1 MVEKKANI
9 DLLFRKGLDD
19 LEILPPVGTW
29 NNIYPVIRK
38 RQKPYML
45 LRSAALIAVLISIS
59 FLAYKW
65 SREISTSLQ
74 NSFIVRD
81 EESARTRIDN
91 FNPVIIRQEAVVF
104 NQSESHVRTTVPGI
118 PEPEAV
124 TVRESNQ
131 EIIVVPVSP
140 NSYQGF
146 NLAGHADNNMIRIA
160 DYQPVKDYSEP
171 YGVIEVIPGNAAG
184 NGKARWSLSAIASP
198 SYYLKSENGTDDISG
213 QINSYEKPRMSYSG
227 GIGFAYKIN
236 DRLSV
241 QSGLYYTSVGQEI
254 ENIYSYAGFRPF
266 DNTKN
271 HHNFEVLT
279 SGGMIY
285 TDNRDVF
292 LLDNGGERVIT
303 KFTNDVFD
311 PAKASLLYLNN
322 TLHQTFSYL
331 EMPLILRYK
340 LIDKDLDFNLI
351 GGFSYNML
359 INNSVYTYVNGSKY
373 QVGETDGL
381 NPLMVSSS
389 LGMGL
394 EYNLS
399 RKISLN
405 LEPTFR
411 YYLNPF
417 SQTQAVK
424 THPYSFGLFSGLS
437 YRF

>member
-1 MVEKKANI
+1 MVEKKADI
-9 DLLFRKGLDD
+9 DLLFRKGLSD

-38 RQKPYML
+38 RQKPYIL
-45 LRSAALIAVLISIS
+45 LRSAALIAVLVSIS

-81 EESARTRIDN
+81 EESTRVRIDN
-91 FNPVIIRQEAVVF
+91 FPPVLIIRETAVY
-104 NQSESHVRTTVPGI
+104 NPKGGTVLTPASGI
-118 PEPEAV
+118 PETEAARA
-124 TVRESNQ
+124 RESST
-131 EIIVVPVSP
+131 EIAGIPLNTNRSP
-140 NSYQGF
+140 GF
-146 NLAGHADNNMIRIA
+146 NLPWPVDNNIIRIT
-160 DYQPVKDYSEP
+160 DLQTVYDYSDA
-171 YGVIEVIPGNAAG
+171 PGIIVGLSNDPAG
-184 NGKARWSLSAIASP
+184 TVKARWSLTAIASP
-198 SYYLKSENGTDDISG
+198 SYYVKPGYGGDEISG
-213 QINSYEKPRMSYSG
+213 QISSSEKPRMSYSG
-227 GIGFAYKIN
+227 GIGFAYRIN
-236 DRLSV
+236 DRLSI

-254 ENIYSYAGFRPF
+254 ENIYSYAGFRQF
-266 DNTKN
+266 DNAKS

-285 TDNRDVF
+285 TENRDVF

-303 KFTNDVFD
+303 KFTNDFFD

-322 TLHQTFSYL
+322 TLHQTFSYI
-331 EMPLILRYK
+331 EMPLVLRYK
-340 LIDKDLDFNLI
+340 LIDRDLDFNLI
-351 GGFSYNML
+351 GGLSYNML

-389 LGMGL
+389 LGMGV

-399 RKISLN
+399 RKVSLN